1 MKTSNLIL
9 KSHYKV
15 KKKVQG
21 MVEPVEF
28 DLFSRRVDSVLIS
41 VPNLLKRLRVDP
53 SPSLRFHIQHDKSR
67 GKNRRKGEKN
77 LNNGTEFSR
86 LFPWERE
93 THSSIIIE
101 RNMRRLRVFFSTCF
115 SPIPFFCPKF
125 PRSKN
130 ARQKFSKKL

>member
-1 MKTSNLIL
+1 
-9 KSHYKV
+9 
-15 KKKVQG
+15 
-21 MVEPVEF
+21 MVELVRF

-41 VPNLLKRLRVDP
+41 VPNPLKRLRVDP
-53 SPSLRFHIQHDKSR
+53 NPSLRFHIHHDKSR
-67 GKNRRKGEKN
+67 KKIEEKVKKTF
-77 LNNGTEFSR
+77 NNGTEFSR

-101 RNMRRLRVFFSTCF
+101 RNMRRLRVFSTCF
-115 SPIPFFCPKF
+115 SPIPFFGPKF